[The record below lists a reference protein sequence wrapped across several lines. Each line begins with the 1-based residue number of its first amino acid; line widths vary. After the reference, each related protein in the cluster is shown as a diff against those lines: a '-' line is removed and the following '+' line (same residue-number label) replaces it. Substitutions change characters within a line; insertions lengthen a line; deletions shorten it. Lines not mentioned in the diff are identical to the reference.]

1 MLNIDRRL
9 TVRIAVCALLLC
21 VAQVTLA
28 EDWPRIIEGI
38 KREASSR
45 QQKQQLSIAYNNYAI
60 ELSNQGNWVQAETEL
75 QRAVAIDTNNEQFKQ
90 NLSVIYL
97 NHAASLRQDRRG
109 SDRGT
114 DVKSKT
120 LVQQALRYNP
130 RSADAYAILGDIAYD
145 SQELAYAKTAWDRAK
160 QLNPSMTA
168 IDERLSKLNS
178 EQAVEKQFDRAGN
191 VHFDLRYQDGISYSS
206 AYDLRKVLDQARRDV
221 GRDFGYWPRHQIV
234 VLVYSE
240 EDFKQVRQGPDW
252 IAALYDGKIRIPF
265 PRSPDALA
273 SLNSTLVHEYTHAI
287 VHDITQNQCPVWL
300 NEGLAEF
307 EEAKTR
313 KPDLQHLQAAVSNN
327 RLIPLS
333 SLDSA
338 FKSRDANVA
347 ALAYQQSYSLVTYLD
362 QTYRF
367 YRIRKILDKLPQGMS
382 IEAALQDEL
391 KLSTTQLE
399 QRWQRWLPTFTRGS
413 YASR

>member
-1 MLNIDRRL
+1 
-9 TVRIAVCALLLC
+9 
-21 VAQVTLA
+21 
-28 EDWPRIIEGI
+28 
-38 KREASSR
+38 
-45 QQKQQLSIAYNNYAI
+45 
-60 ELSNQGNWVQAETEL
+60 
-75 QRAVAIDTNNEQFKQ
+75 
-90 NLSVIYL
+90 
-97 NHAASLRQDRRG
+97 
-109 SDRGT
+109 
-114 DVKSKT
+114 
-120 LVQQALRYNP
+120 
-130 RSADAYAILGDIAYD
+130 
-145 SQELAYAKTAWDRAK
+145 
-160 QLNPSMTA
+160 MTRPA
-168 IDERLSKLNS
+168 
-178 EQAVEKQFDRAGN
+178 
-191 VHFDLRYQDGISYSS
+191 
-206 AYDLRKVLDQARRDV
+206 
-221 GRDFGYWPRHQIV
+221 
-234 VLVYSE
+234 
-240 EDFKQVRQGPDW
+240 
-252 IAALYDGKIRIPF
+252 
-265 PRSPDALA
+265 
-273 SLNSTLVHEYTHAI
+273 VHEYTHAI

-391 KLSTTQLE
+391 KLSTAQLE
-399 QRWQRWLPTFTRGS
+399 QRWQRWLPTFTRSS